1 MSRKSLADIK
11 KEREAKRESFYKTY
25 LALQKKN
32 PTEPV
37 KEHELREFG
46 FTKAFIQEY
55 LGGLVVVRKHLA
67 KLHPNLFQFNL
78 NAPRSK
84 ATKKD
89 LIQWYITVH
98 NKYGRTPTKD
108 EIRSFGGYTLHQIGN
123 HYGGIRP
130 LEKAARAECADAF
143 NDVSLKSLRTLTKV
157 NELRLALRKYKKFV
171 VTTAVTGCAVHEPFL
186 ASLKALCTKEN
197 AKLLILVCSDPAKPK
212 DASNDELVDR
222 RLLSETIILED
233 SRINSN
239 LFLST
244 IKLTAKQLNPTTGLQ
259 RIGKKNGSFIYA
271 SPKIFLKYTSVRND
285 KNKWPHCIMTTG
297 AVTRPDYN
305 SEMYMA
311 QRTAY
316 IADHDHKLG
325 AIYVEVQ
332 NAEQYHFTQVEC
344 KNVEHGEIFLR
355 NKRFDATGA
364 MTTTAARAFIMGDMH
379 SGFHCPKTKIAWTEV
394 VEMTKP
400 EFIAVHDGFNGISVN
415 GWIEQD
421 FVAKYLRSKSGL
433 DCIETELRVF
443 KAELEYWAKRCETLL
458 VIPSNHNDWL
468 ERWLRKGKFVQ
479 DSKNALLGAQLFVA
493 MCQGHN
499 ALRYALEVICGMKI
513 ENIQWLGRNED
524 FYIEDVQVNCHG
536 DMGVNGSRGSLQG
549 MENAYPLSF
558 SGHSHTAGILRDAW
572 AVGTSGFLQE
582 EYNNGPGTWTNTSGL
597 IYAGGCR
604 ALINSFAGKWKI

>member
-1 MSRKSLADIK
+1 MSRKSVAEMKRDREERK
-11 KEREAKRESFYKTY
+11 KQLFKTY
-25 LALQKKN
+25 LVLQKKH

-37 KEHELREFG
+37 YEHELREFG
-46 FTKAFIQEY
+46 FSKHFIQE
-55 LGGLVVVRKHLA
+55 LCGGLINVRKILA
-67 KLHPNLFQFNL
+67 KTHPDLFQYDL

-89 LIQWYITVH
+89 LIQWYIKVH
-98 NKYGRTPTKD
+98 NKYGRTPTKE
-108 EIRSFGGYTLHQIGN
+108 EIRSFGGYTLNQIGN

-143 NDVSLKSLRTLTKV
+143 NDVSLKSLRTLSKV
-157 NELRLALRKYKKFV
+157 NELRQALRKYKKFV
-171 VTTAVTGCAVHEPFL
+171 VTTAVTGCAVHQPFL
-186 ASLKALCTKEN
+186 DSLKALCTREN

-222 RLLSETIILED
+222 KLLEETIILED
-233 SRINSN
+233 SRLNSN

-244 IKLTAKQLNPTTGLQ
+244 IKLSAKQLNPTTGLQ

-297 AVTRPDYN
+297 AITRPEYN
-305 SEMYMA
+305 SEMYMS

-325 AIYVEVQ
+325 AIFVEIQ
-332 NAEQYHFTQVEC
+332 DHEKYHFTQVEC
-344 KNVEHGEIFLR
+344 KNTNGEIFFRDNRIEPSGVLS
-355 NKRFDATGA
+355 KVK
-364 MTTTAARAFIMGDMH
+364 ARAFIMGDMH
-379 SGFHCPKTKIAWTEV
+379 SGFSCPKTKKAWTEII
-394 VEMTKP
+394 ELTKP

-415 GWIEQD
+415 GWIESD

-433 DCIETELRVF
+433 DCVETELRVF
-443 KAELEYWAKRCETLL
+443 MTELKYYASRCETLL
-458 VIPSNHNDWL
+458 VIPSNHNEWL
-468 ERWLRKGKFVQ
+468 ERWLRKGKFVT
-479 DSKNALLGAQLFVA
+479 DSKNACIGAKLFVA
-493 MCQGHN
+493 MCEGHN
-499 ALRYALEVICGMKI
+499 PLRYALEVLCGMDVK
-513 ENIQWLGRNED
+513 NIQWLDRNED
-524 FYIEDVQVNCHG
+524 FYIEDIQVNCHG
-536 DMGVNGSRGSLQG
+536 DMGVNGSKGSLQG
-549 MENAYPLSF
+549 MENAYPESF

-597 IYAGGCR
+597 IYPGGCR
-604 ALINSFAGKWKI
+604 ALVNSLAGSWRR